1 MKKNNDINENS
12 PFLSDWISE
21 KISDEQLRELVNEE
35 DFRAYHKLK
44 ATINSMEIAPPNL
57 EVNFASIQN
66 KIKNKQNSKPAKVL
80 TLYRNLAIAAMLLLF
95 FGVYQLFMFSNE
107 FKTDYGKTASI
118 LLQDNSQVTLN
129 SNSKITYPN
138 FFKFHRNIQLK
149 GEAYFEVA
157 KGKPFTV
164 VTSQGEV
171 RVLGTKFNI
180 ISSSNFFELQ
190 CFEGKV
196 QICTKTSTD
205 IITKGMAIRFYE
217 NKEEHWKF
225 LEEQKPRWIIGESN
239 YRQLPFKLV
248 MEQLQQQYNIDI
260 QYPETIAQTK
270 MTGSYTHSDLDVAMQ
285 SICIPLHLHYKKTA
299 SKKIVIFE

>member
-1 MKKNNDINENS
+1 MKKNKDINENS

-21 KISDEQLRELVNEE
+21 KITDEQLRELVNEE
-35 DFRAYHKLK
+35 DFRAYNKLK
-44 ATINSMEIAPPNL
+44 TTINSMEIASPNL
-57 EVNFASIQN
+57 DANFESIQN
-66 KIKNKQNSKPAKVL
+66 KIKSKQFAKPTKVL
-80 TLYRNLAIAAMLLLF
+80 TLYRNLAIAAMLLMF

-107 FKTDYGKTASI
+107 FQTDYGKTASI

-138 FFKFHRNIQLK
+138 FFKFHRNIQLN

-157 KGKPFTV
+157 KGKPFTI

-180 ISSSNFFELQ
+180 ISNSNFFEIQ

-196 QICTKTSTD
+196 QVCTKTSKD

-217 NKEEHWKF
+217 NKEEQWKF
-225 LEEQKPRWIIGESN
+225 LEEQKPRWISGESSF
-239 YRQLPFKLV
+239 RQLPFKYII
-248 MEQLQQQYNIDI
+248 EQLEQQYNYDI
-260 QYPETIAQTK
+260 QYPESIAQTK
-270 MTGSYTHSDLDVAMQ
+270 MTGSYTHTNLDVAMQ
-285 SICIPLHLHYKKTA
+285 SICIPLHLQYKKTD
-299 SKKIVIFE
+299 SKKIIISE

>member
-1 MKKNNDINENS
+1 MKKNNDINGDL
-12 PFLSDWISE
+12 PFLSDWISD
-21 KISDEQLRELVNEE
+21 KITDGQLKDLVNEE
-35 DFRAYHKLK
+35 DFLAYKQLK
-44 ATINSMEIAPPNL
+44 VAINSMEIAPPNM
-57 EVNFASIQN
+57 EVNFESIQN
-66 KIKNKQNSKPAKVL
+66 KIKSKQLAKPTKVL
-80 TLYRNLAIAAMLLLF
+80 TLYRNIAIAAMLLMF

-107 FKTDYGKTASI
+107 FQTGYGKIDT
-118 LLQDNSQVTLN
+118 LLLNDNSQITLN
-129 SNSKITYPN
+129 SNSKISYPN
-138 FFKFHRNIQLK
+138 FFKFHRNIQLN

-164 VTSQGEV
+164 LTSQGEV

-180 ISSSNFFELQ
+180 ISSPNFFELQ

-225 LEEQKPRWIIGESN
+225 QEEQKPQWIIGESN
-239 YRQLPFKLV
+239 FRQLPFKFV

-270 MTGSYTHSDLDVAMQ
+270 MTGSFTHSDLDVAMQ
-285 SICIPLHLHYKKTA
+285 SICIPLHLHYEKTA